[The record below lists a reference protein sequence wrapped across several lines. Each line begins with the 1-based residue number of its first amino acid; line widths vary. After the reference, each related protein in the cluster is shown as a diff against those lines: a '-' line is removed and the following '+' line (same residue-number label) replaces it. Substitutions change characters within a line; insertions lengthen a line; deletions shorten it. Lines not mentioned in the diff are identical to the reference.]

1 MLRKTKLVCT
11 IGPGSHSSPVIEKL
25 IRAGMS
31 VARLNFAHDTP
42 EEHAKVIRTI
52 RDVSAA
58 MAMPVAILLDLPGA
72 KLRTGELVRPKV
84 ELKEG
89 NDFTL
94 TTKKVA
100 GDERRVS
107 VPPFF
112 GDIKPG
118 DTIYLNDGAIEL
130 KVISVN
136 DVEARCRVV
145 VGGPLIAHRGINVPG
160 VRLSVA
166 SLTAEDLRDLAL
178 GVKQGVDFIAVSFVR
193 SAADIRQVREILRQ
207 KRASIP
213 LIAKIEK
220 HEAVKDIDQI
230 LAEADGAMVARGDLG
245 IEIPLE
251 KVPIVQKEIVRK
263 CNLLG
268 KPVVVATQMLE
279 SMRSSVRPTR
289 AEVSDVA
296 NAIFD
301 GADAVMLSGE
311 TAIGK
316 FPVPSVKMMASIAA
330 EAEKTLPYERG
341 LLEKGALVTAK
352 TDDAISYAA
361 CHMAQT
367 LRAACIVAYTT
378 SGSTALR
385 VSKYRPRVPILALTP
400 HPHIARR
407 LVLSWGVQTYIAAEP
422 ANIDMMFPEATR
434 VASETGLARH
444 GDLVVITAGMP
455 MGKPGTTNVVK
466 VQRVE

>member
-11 IGPGSHSSPVIEKL
+11 IGPGSRSSPVIRKL

-42 EEHAKVIRTI
+42 EEHLKVIRTI

-58 MAMPVAILLDLPGA
+58 MAAPVAILLDLPGA

-84 ELKEG
+84 QLKEG
-89 NDFTL
+89 SAFTL
-94 TTKKVA
+94 TTEKVA

-112 GDIKPG
+112 RDIKPG

-130 KVISVN
+130 KVTSVTA
-136 DVEARCRVV
+136 VEARCRVV
-145 VGGPLIAHRGINVPG
+145 VGGSLIAHRGINVPG
-160 VRLSVA
+160 VRLSV
-166 SLTAEDLRDLAL
+166 SSFTGEDLRDLAF
-178 GVKQGVDFIAVSFVR
+178 GVEQGVDFFAVSFVR
-193 SAADIRQVREILRQ
+193 SAADIRQIREILRQ

-279 SMRSSVRPTR
+279 SMISSVRPTR

-330 EAEKTLPYERG
+330 ETEKTLPYERA

-385 VSKYRPRVPILALTP
+385 VSKYRPRVPILAITP

-407 LVLSWGVQTYIAAEP
+407 LVLSWGVHPYIAAEP
-422 ANIDMMFPEATR
+422 VNIDMMFQEATR
-434 VASETGLARH
+434 VAFKAGMARR
-444 GDLVVITAGMP
+444 GDLIVITAGIP